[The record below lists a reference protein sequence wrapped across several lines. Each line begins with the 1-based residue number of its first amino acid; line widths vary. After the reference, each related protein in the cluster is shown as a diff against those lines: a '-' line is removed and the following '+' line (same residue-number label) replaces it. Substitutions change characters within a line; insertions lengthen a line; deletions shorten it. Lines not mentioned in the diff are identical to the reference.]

1 MGLPIYQL
9 FSGAALTNTNS
20 TPVILDWAVVPFN
33 VSYALELLAGTG
45 TFGLQYTLDNPN
57 FNTDYTSPGGNF
69 SSGTSTVTWFADI
82 NTGASTT
89 SSTVGNYAFPVRALR
104 VAFGTTGAS
113 MSLQLAV
120 LQGLPNY

>member
-9 FSGAALTNTNS
+9 FSGASLTNTNS
-20 TPVILDWAVVPFN
+20 TPVIVDWAVVPFN
-33 VSYALELLAGTG
+33 LSFALELLAGTG

-57 FNTDYTSPGGNF
+57 FNVDYTSPYGNYA
-69 SSGTSTVTWFADI
+69 SGTSTVTWFADI
-82 NTGASTT
+82 NTGTSTT
-89 SSTVGNYAFPVRALR
+89 ASVVGNYAFPIRALR

-113 MSLQLAV
+113 MSLQLAI